1 MSGSQIKP
9 PALPEVSDDFTVN
22 HLMSEVRPA
31 MEQRLQITLGHYD
44 IDYESV
50 MGAFSEAADSS
61 VKTGDPVFVVFHDGT
76 H

>member
-1 MSGSQIKP
+1 VTCAQ
-9 PALPEVSDDFTVN
+9 VSAIQ
-22 HLMSEVRPA
+22 SIESR
-31 MEQRLQITLGHYD
+31 QITLGHYD